1 MQIKFCGFTREQDV
15 HAAVNLGVDALGFVL
30 YEKSPRY
37 VSMDRLVQLCTH
49 VPAFVSTVALFVNAS
64 QTEIQNV
71 LNFAPIQFVQL
82 HGDESFEDALSLQ
95 RRASIPV
102 IKAVRVNEQT
112 DWDEIGRYVD
122 QLSGVLLDSDS
133 KGYGGSGHGFDW
145 SMIPKTLRSKI
156 ILSGGLTV
164 DTVSEAIQ
172 QVAPYALDVSSG
184 IEQAKGIKD
193 FEKMQVFIANCK

>member
-1 MQIKFCGFTREQDV
+1 M
-15 HAAVNLGVDALGFVL
+15 
-30 YEKSPRY
+30 
-37 VSMDRLVQLCTH
+37 
-49 VPAFVSTVALFVNAS
+49 
-64 QTEIQNV
+64 
-71 LNFAPIQFVQL
+71 
-82 HGDESFEDALSLQ
+82 
-95 RRASIPV
+95 
-102 IKAVRVNEQT
+102 NEQT

-145 SMIPKTLRSKI
+145 SMIPKTLRSNI

-193 FEKMQVFIANCK
+193 FEKMQAFIQHVLNNQ